1 MSVNLNAKVFNLD
14 GLVANLFENDKR
26 AQAAIR
32 KVVERNGKR
41 LKAQAEKDCPYDT
54 SKPPKEFHMRDH
66 VRLEPSDDG
75 LVARVGFLRKDFTE
89 ADPPQPPY
97 FKFVLEGTVNQTA
110 NPFLKRAQN
119 TTYPRFKADLSVE
132 VRRAMKRTGS
142 L

>member
-1 MSVNLNAKVFNLD
+1 MSVRLNAKVFNLD

-32 KVVERNGKR
+32 KVVARNGKR

-54 SKPPKEFHMRDH
+54 SKPANEFHMRDN

-75 LVARVGFLRKDFTE
+75 LVARVGFLRKDFTK
-89 ADPPQPPY
+89 AGQPPY
-97 FKFVLEGTVNQTA
+97 YHFVLGGTVNMAA
-110 NPFLKRAQN
+110 NPFLDRAQN